1 MFVLTADLV
10 PALQHD
16 VVEGGWAAL
25 WLLHPEPVL
34 NLVQHL
40 QQGGENIYYIYTII
54 CIYHHLYTYIL

>member
-16 VVEGGWAAL
+16 VVEGGWTAL

-40 QQGGENIYYIYTII
+40 EQGGENILYYDM
-54 CIYHHLYTYIL
+54 YIQ